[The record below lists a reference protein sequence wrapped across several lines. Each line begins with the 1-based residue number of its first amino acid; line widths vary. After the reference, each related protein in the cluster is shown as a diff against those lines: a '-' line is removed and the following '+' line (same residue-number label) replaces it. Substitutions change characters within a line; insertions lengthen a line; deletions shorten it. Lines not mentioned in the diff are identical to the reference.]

1 MLILARAWHTER
13 AHSHESNPPSPT
25 SCDQKHN
32 FDGKQMHSSGRMSF
46 SWVLYHILSPLA
58 FYVGL
63 VFFIMILYRSG
74 DSTGLRK
81 WSSSALMNQSCSSTS
96 CDPQC
101 SSTQHW
107 KALNPLKW
115 QCLITKWGN
124 LLKDQQTHWTKMSV
138 QEGAIKPASGQPCS
152 CQANLCEGVHPL
164 WNMCTTCGFAPK
176 CLKVAAKHQVKKGV
190 KQTQLIMS
198 L

>member
-1 MLILARAWHTER
+1 
-13 AHSHESNPPSPT
+13 
-25 SCDQKHN
+25 
-32 FDGKQMHSSGRMSF
+32 MHSSGRMSF

-58 FYVGL
+58 FYVGP

-101 SSTQHW
+101 SSTQQW

-124 LLKDQQTHWTKMSV
+124 LLKDQQTHWTKMSI

-164 WNMCTTCGFAPK
+164 WYMCTTCGFAPK
-176 CLKVAAKHQVKKGV
+176 CLRVAAKNLGKKRSEANSAYNV
-190 KQTQLIMS
+190 IIMS
-198 L
+198 ILIPVKVELNGVMLRIRCVTSHLW